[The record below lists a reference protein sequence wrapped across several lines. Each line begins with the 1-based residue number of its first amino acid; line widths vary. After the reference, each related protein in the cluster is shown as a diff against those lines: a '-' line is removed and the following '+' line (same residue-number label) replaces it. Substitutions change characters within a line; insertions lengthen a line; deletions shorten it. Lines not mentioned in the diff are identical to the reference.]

1 MREGKIAVVGL
12 GKLGLPL
19 AVTLAK
25 GYEVIGIDTN
35 QALVDSIKQGKF
47 HSHEEG
53 LDTFLKK
60 SLKEQLLEVTTDIS
74 KIQDTTVAFVI
85 VPTPSA
91 SNGSF
96 DLSIMT
102 KALEGIGKQ
111 LKTMPVGYLINIV
124 STVLPG
130 DTKSYLIP
138 TLEDFSGKKHGVD
151 FDVCYNPEF
160 IALGQVLNDL
170 NCPDNIIIGTDSEK
184 AFERLMDIYNS
195 SIVIDIETKINRVTI
210 PEAEIAKISINS
222 MLTCKIT
229 YANMISNLCEKI
241 ENVNVD
247 HVTKAIGSDP
257 RIGTRYLTGGL
268 GYGGP
273 CFPRDNCAFEFSMK
287 KNKAWSNGI
296 PGTIHN
302 FNREVPVNLT
312 LLIRRV
318 SHECFNSRPVNI
330 GIWGVAYRDG
340 TDVIEQSQA
349 IEFIDSVSNFS
360 ECKSI
365 QVYLGIVKE
374 DDFRRYAQD
383 NLFHK
388 DLDIVEIV
396 QTQKELLENDV
407 IILPVKLGKYMLQ
420 DSLDNLCQ
428 YDLPKYLKENN
439 KYIIDP
445 WRQLKASDNVIQ
457 FGIHH
462 PVMDVRLNHW
472 KD

>member
-1 MREGKIAVVGL
+1 MSEGKIAVVGL

-19 AVTLAK
+19 AVTLTK
-25 GYEVIGIDTN
+25 GHEVIGIDTN
-35 QALVDSIKQGKF
+35 QALVDSVKQGKF
-47 HSHEEG
+47 HSHEDG
-53 LDTFLKK
+53 LDEHVRVAI
-60 SLKEQLLEVTTDIS
+60 KEQSLEVTTDIS
-74 KIQDTTVAFVI
+74 KIQGTTAAFVI

-91 SNGSF
+91 VNGSF

-102 KALEGIGKQ
+102 KTLEGIGEQ
-111 LKTMPVGYLINIV
+111 LKTMPSGYLINIV

-138 TLEDFSGKKHGVD
+138 ALEDFSGKKHGID

-160 IALGQVLNDL
+160 IALGQVLEDL
-170 NCPDNIIIGTDSEK
+170 IYPDNIIIGTDSEK
-184 AFERLMDIYNS
+184 AFERLMDIYRR
-195 SIVIDIETKINRVTI
+195 SITVDSRTNINYVTI

-247 HVTKAIGSDP
+247 NVTKAIGSDP

-273 CFPRDNCAFEFSMK
+273 CFPRDNCAFEFSIK
-287 KNKAWSNGI
+287 TNKAWSNGI

-302 FNREVPVNLT
+302 FNREVPINLT
-312 LLIRRV
+312 LLVRRV
-318 SHECFNSRPVNI
+318 SHGYFDSRPVNI
-330 GIWGVAYRDG
+330 GIWEVTYRSG
-340 TDVIEQSQA
+340 TDVIERSQA
-349 IEFIDSVSNFS
+349 IEFIDSVSSVS
-360 ECKSI
+360 ECKSVR
-365 QVYLGIVKE
+365 VYLGVVKE
-374 DDFRRYAQD
+374 DDFRHYAQE

-388 DLDIVEIV
+388 GLDAVEIV
-396 QTQKELLENDV
+396 QTQKELLDNDV
-407 IILPVKLGKYMLQ
+407 VILPVKLNTCAIRDML
-420 DSLDNLCQ
+420 DSMIHNNIQ
-428 YDLPKYLKENN
+428 RYLKENN

-445 WRQLKASDNVIQ
+445 WRQLEASDNIIQ